1 MVSKI
6 EIGNLTIIWPDKVS
20 IDEDMWTKLRNNP
33 LAEEEKM
40 MPKLCVPVEASM
52 DHRYHTQS
60 KKDSPKGPCS
70 LTGI

>member
-20 IDEDMWTKLRNNP
+20 IDEDMWSKLRNNP

-40 MPKLCVPVEASM
+40 TPKLCIPVEASM
-52 DHRYHTQS
+52 DHR
-60 KKDSPKGPCS
+60 
-70 LTGI
+70 